1 MTATSHPE
9 HKINLIGTLLNDA
22 FKAATCGS
30 LVGWQAF
37 ENLCLAIV
45 KCYPNEAISNKV
57 HEVYFKATM
66 MPRTKVP
73 SEAYQLPVTK
83 LIDELQEYRPEVETL
98 RFLQNWLKQG
108 YGYRQDDIIE
118 LSDKAVCD
126 VDLLM
131 TYQCHIWWNLHDAI
145 KYNRSSKERGVAM
158 RRLTMWLRQQR

>member
-1 MTATSHPE
+1 MVSSHPE
-9 HKINLIGTLLNDA
+9 HKINLIGTLLKDA

-30 LVGWQAF
+30 IVGWQSF

-45 KCYPNEAISNKV
+45 RGYPNEALADKV

-66 MPRTKVP
+66 LPRTKVP
-73 SEAYQLPVTK
+73 SEAQQSQVSK
-83 LIDELQEYRPEVETL
+83 LIEELQEYRPEVETL
-98 RFLQNWLKQG
+98 RFLQTWLKQS

-126 VDLLM
+126 VDVPM
-131 TYQCHIWWNLHDAI
+131 TYKCDIWWQLHDAI
-145 KYNRSSKERGVAM
+145 KYARSSKERGVAM